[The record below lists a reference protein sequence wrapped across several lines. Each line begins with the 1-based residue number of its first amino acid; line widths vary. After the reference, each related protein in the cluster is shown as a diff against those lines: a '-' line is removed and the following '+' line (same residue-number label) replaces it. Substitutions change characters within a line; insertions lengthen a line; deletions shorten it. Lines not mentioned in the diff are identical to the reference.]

1 MKKISILI
9 IAIFASLQINAQ
21 SKVGTVDVEYILSV
35 MPQLEQVRTDL
46 KVYSDDLN
54 NQSQV
59 KINTY
64 QTLVDAYKQNESTYS
79 DAAKKEKQ
87 NEIIT
92 LEQDINKFQQNINQ
106 LVQIKQNELVQ
117 PLYNMI
123 GTALNTVAKENSFT
137 QVLTLDNTI
146 VYLDPSFDITLK
158 VMTKMGLPLPEEGK

>member
-9 IAIFASLQINAQ
+9 IAVLLSLQINAQ

-35 MPQLEQVRTDL
+35 MPQLEQVRSEL

-54 NQSQV
+54 NQAQV

-64 QTLVDAYKQNESTYS
+64 QTLVDSYKQNENTYT
-79 DAAKKEKQ
+79 DPIKKEKQ

-92 LEQDINKFQQNINQ
+92 LEQDITKFQQNTNQ
-106 LVQIKQNELVQ
+106 LVQIKQNELVH

-123 GTALNTVAKENSFT
+123 GTALNTVAKENSFS
-137 QVLTLDNTI
+137 QILSIDNSI

>member
-9 IAIFASLQINAQ
+9 IAIFTSLQINAQ

-46 KVYSDDLN
+46 KTYSDDLE
-54 NQSQV
+54 NQARV

-64 QTLVDAYKQNESTYS
+64 QTLVDAYKQNESGYTE
-79 DAAKKEKQ
+79 AIKKEKQ

-123 GTALNTVAKENSFT
+123 GESLNIVAKENSFS
-137 QVLTLDNTI
+137 QILTLDNSI
-146 VYLDPSFDITLK
+146 VYLDPNYDITLK
-158 VMTKMGLPLPEEGK
+158 VMTKMGLPLPEQGK